1 MLLSVVR
8 NGVTSMQS
16 PRFKLSTTNFLVV
29 KKIENRVFFLDLVK
43 WGSKL
48 FCSASL
54 TKGLTRPSCPFF
66 HTAGS
71 CFNKLK
77 TLRVLAFIHSNS
89 CLICAYHFG
98 DCICILCVLLL
109 LESVSLCCCQI
120 IRAVGNMEK
129 KELSEH
135 EVFFPKKL
143 HKCDLSF
150 SGEF

>member
-43 WGSKL
+43 WDSKL

-66 HTAGS
+66 HIAGS

-89 CLICAYHFG
+89 LLNLCLSFWRLHLYFMCVTPSWK
-98 DCICILCVLLL
+98 CILVLLPNNQ
-109 LESVSLCCCQI
+109 SSWQH
-120 IRAVGNMEK
+120 G
-129 KELSEH
+129 KERVIGTWG
-135 EVFFPKKL
+135 VF
-143 HKCDLSF
+143 S
-150 SGEF
+150 

>member
-43 WGSKL
+43 WDSKL

-120 IRAVGNMEK
+120 IRAVGNM
-129 KELSEH
+129 
-135 EVFFPKKL
+135 
-143 HKCDLSF
+143 
-150 SGEF
+150 